1 MKKLLLI
8 ALIPLYSAVSH
19 AATITAIATSGDWTS
34 NSTWDLNRVPLD
46 NDVIVIPAGKTVNIT
61 TVLNYNTIYISI
73 DGVLKFIGGKI
84 TMSTSST
91 VYVYA
96 GGRIK
101 GSGSSSEQF
110 RIGGTIWNGTNADI
124 IGPEMADGSTGAF
137 VPFTTLPVKFSAFT
151 VTRISNDVLVQWSTS
166 QEINAGSYEVD
177 RSSDGSGW
185 KAIASVN
192 AIGT

>member
-34 NSTWDLNRVPLD
+34 NSTWDLNRIPLD

-73 DGVLKFIGGKI
+73 DGVLKFTGGKI

-101 GSGSSSEQF
+101 GSAVPQNSS
-110 RIGGTIWNGTNADI
+110 ALA
-124 IGPEMADGSTGAF
+124 GPSGMEPT
-137 VPFTTLPVKFSAFT
+137 PT
-151 VTRISNDVLVQWSTS
+151 
-166 QEINAGSYEVD
+166 
-177 RSSDGSGW
+177 SSDPKWLMALRALSFHLQLFL
-185 KAIASVN
+185 
-192 AIGT
+192 